1 MLRTAVLIY
10 LALVALCSACV
21 EAFSMTQPMQGRFP
35 SEDWTYWHLIVFTL
49 SVALLAVAVGLIRVQ
64 RRWWF
69 VTAAF
74 SPLMIAGGLLLSSSR
89 SLILGYDS
97 NSPRSTTYGCG
108 VCTESFSRAVVD
120 SDFDPLGSGA
130 AIH

>member
-69 VTAAF
+69 VTAAH
-74 SPLMIAGGLLLSSSR
+74 SPLVIAGHDRSS
-89 SLILGYDS
+89 
-97 NSPRSTTYGCG
+97 PQFTTDNCG
-108 VCTESFSRAVVD
+108 IRNQPASCAVVD